1 MTLAPPESAF
11 RRLPASSG
19 RRLGSGWVPAGLV
32 CAGAVA
38 VLLWCGVPARDLGVF
53 AAYLTLG
60 VALPGTL
67 LWRALTG
74 GGRPGDG
81 RSPGGGPLSGG
92 RASAG
97 GGVSLGGWSR
107 AGEVAAGLALGYAI
121 EVLAYIPARAAGL
134 PLLVLVPP
142 AAVLGAFACV
152 PGLRRHWRGT
162 GGAGGSGER
171 MPAWCAWAL
180 AGVVAYLITWS
191 TLFLYRLPIGAAYVD
206 MPYHL
211 ALVGEVKNHVPPTL
225 PSVLG
230 ERLSYHWFVYA
241 EMAATSW
248 VTGIEPVTLVYRL
261 ATLPMTAATVV
272 LVAVLGRRLSGRWGG
287 GVAAV
292 AVTYFLFG
300 PVLQE
305 GVVFPTRSM
314 FTAWASPTQTFGAL
328 LFVPVML
335 LLTGGWRRPALVALG
350 LLLLALTGAKATF
363 LPLLLAGLL
372 VVVAVRWVVERRLRA
387 EWLVPAAGTLVCLL
401 IAQFVVFGRGA
412 QGTAVAP
419 FATMRTV
426 WGVVTGVDMP
436 ALAAE
441 PTVPLVVLTA
451 VHLFCLACVWGGV
464 AGLGRR
470 LLEPP
475 VLLPVGV
482 GLAGIGAIVLLG
494 HPSDAQLYFLEGVR
508 PYLSVA
514 AVCGMLAARRVPLW
528 LSGCMVALGVAAAV
542 LVSQAGVTGGALL
555 RVVVPYLMLV
565 AAALAVW
572 RRGYVLAVI
581 ALLGGY
587 ALPTSARE
595 VIAHVLPEEDERAVL
610 IPQGAQE
617 AGRWLRAH
625 SSPDDVVATDLHC
638 RPVAWLECDS
648 RHFWVSGFSERRV
661 LVEGWAYAE
670 STLSRAKLFTTPYL
684 MVPFADPGRLAAN
697 DAAFRKPSAA
707 GVQLLSQKYGVKW
720 LFTGINPEL
729 GKFARLRFRNAT
741 SSVYELTG
749 R

>member
-1 MTLAPPESAF
+1 
-11 RRLPASSG
+11 
-19 RRLGSGWVPAGLV
+19 
-32 CAGAVA
+32 
-38 VLLWCGVPARDLGVF
+38 
-53 AAYLTLG
+53 
-60 VALPGTL
+60 
-67 LWRALTG
+67 
-74 GGRPGDG
+74 
-81 RSPGGGPLSGG
+81 
-92 RASAG
+92 
-97 GGVSLGGWSR
+97 SR